1 MSFLNPAMLFGL
13 VAVGVP
19 VAIHLINKI
28 PVRKTYWA
36 AMRFL
41 LEAEQKNR
49 SRSRLED
56 LLLLILRCLF
66 VLLVVL
72 AFARPAWKTLV
83 AGSADESGPVAVV
96 VLLDN
101 SASMGQSDGSE
112 NRLDKGKNAIRDW
125 LGRVPMGSLLGLS
138 LVSDRV
144 VAMIAQPGTDAALFR
159 RNLDLAE
166 TNERSTDLV
175 RGLRSAYETLKSV
188 EGRPREIHVY
198 TDSQAPAWRNL
209 EEVRKLQQ
217 QNPDIRLKPV
227 ILGEKGEDNLAVVGV
242 FPEGGVPAV
251 NQPCRFRIDVAN
263 YGSTPA
269 TGVKVNLA
277 VDGEPPSD
285 DTLIARIEPG
295 ATQSVN
301 LFARFSTP
309 GAHAV
314 TATIPPDRLAVDNQ
328 RTAAVQVVDRMN
340 VMVVEGSPDAPP
352 VKRDGFF
359 LKNALLP
366 VSFDRVAQYYLK
378 ITEVPASQLA
388 TAPLASANIVFLAN
402 PGDISNE
409 AAKVL
414 KDYVTQGG
422 SLVIFPGSKAKL
434 PGWRMNKVFWD
445 LLPGMLDEP
454 KAAPGRGVGWQSDGF
469 SHPVATLWNDQS
481 QGSLGSI
488 RLSKYFPLKP
498 KPEGL
503 AGEGNPPV
511 AREKPKVIVNLAGAD
526 AAVLEWKYG
535 LGRVVLFNGPATTEW
550 SNLPLHPS
558 FVPFLQRLLGYL
570 SRGNDARLILAPG
583 ERFQMPVSIDLLG
596 KEFSVQRPGKDQ
608 GKRGAGRVE
617 LDGQAAAIRYRDTEM
632 TGPYR
637 IFIGQEE
644 NPAAVFAVQMD
655 PSESDLREAPRAEIE
670 ALAAAPTAEEGGA
683 KTAMRLEVKSEYW
696 GLFMALAALVFVL
709 EGALAH
715 RFSQAR

>member
-1 MSFLNPAMLFGL
+1 MLLGL
-13 VAVGVP
+13 VAVGIP

-28 PVRKTYWA
+28 PVKKTYWA

-66 VLLVVL
+66 VALIVL

-83 AGSADESGPVAVV
+83 EGSADEAGPVAAV

-101 SASMGQSDGSE
+101 SASMGQSDGSA
-112 NRLDKGKNAIRDW
+112 NRLDLGRKAIREW
-125 LGRVPMGSLLGLS
+125 LDRLPMGSLLGLS

-144 VAMIAQPGTDAALFR
+144 VAMIAQPGTDLALFR

-175 RGLRSAYETLKSV
+175 RGIRSAYETLKPL

-198 TDSQAPAWRNL
+198 SDSQASAWRNL
-209 EEVRKLQQ
+209 DEVRKLQQ

-227 ILGEKGEDNLAVVGV
+227 ILGEKGEDNLAITGI

-263 YGSTPA
+263 YGSTPV

-277 VDGEPPSD
+277 VDGDPPSD
-285 DTLIARIEPG
+285 DTLIPRIEPG

-301 LFARFSTP
+301 LFARFPTP
-309 GAHAV
+309 GPHAV

-340 VMVVEGSPDAPP
+340 VLIVEGSPDAPP

-359 LKNALLP
+359 LKNAMLP
-366 VSFDRVAQYYLK
+366 VSFDRVDQYYLK
-378 ITEVPASQLA
+378 ISEVPASQLA
-388 TAPLASANIVFLAN
+388 TAPLATANAVFLAN
-402 PGDISNE
+402 PGDVSNE
-409 AAKVL
+409 SARLL
-414 KDYVTQGG
+414 KDYVAQGG
-422 SLVIFPGSKAKL
+422 NLVIFPGPKAKI
-434 PGWRMNKVFWD
+434 PAWRQNKIFSD
-445 LLPGMLDEP
+445 LLPATIDEP
-454 KAAPGRGVGWQSDGF
+454 KSVPGKGLGWQSEGLT
-469 SHPVATLWNDQS
+469 HPVSSLWNDPS
-481 QGSLGSI
+481 QGNLGSV
-488 RLSKYFPLKP
+488 RFSRYFPLKP
-498 KPEGL
+498 KSGSEP
-503 AGEGNPPV
+503 GEGNPPV
-511 AREKPKVIVNLAGAD
+511 PRGKPGVIVNLAGSD
-526 AAVLEWKYG
+526 AAVVEWKYG
-535 LGRVVLFNGPATTEW
+535 LGRVVLFNAPATSEW

-558 FVPFLQRLLGYL
+558 FVPLLQRLLGYL
-570 SRGNDARLILAPG
+570 SRGNDQRLILAPG
-583 ERFQMPVSIDLLG
+583 ERYQMPVSIDLLG
-596 KEFSVQRPGKDQ
+596 KEFSVVRPGKDQ

-617 LDGQAAAIRYRDTEM
+617 LDGQEAVIRFRDTEKA
-632 TGPYR
+632 GPYR
-637 IFIGQEE
+637 IYIAQEE

-655 PSESDLREAPRAEIE
+655 PSESDLREAPRAGIE
-670 ALAAAPTAEEGGA
+670 ALSVAPTREEGA
-683 KTAMRLEVKSEYW
+683 PPPMRLEVKSEYW
-696 GLFMALAALVFVL
+696 GIFIALAALVFVL

-715 RFSQAR
+715 RFSQAK